1 MYPSDEANSYAKTGD
16 SAWDRFEQTRSPAEL
31 NSAISSFRAAV
42 AALPA
47 DDPGRV
53 PHLYRLLSALH
64 LRFTETRDAAD
75 LEPAIAA
82 GREAISL
89 ARRDTVCL
97 SAFAALLLERF
108 KVAERQADLDEA
120 IEVARSATCL
130 PPPRPSD
137 GTAALANL
145 GSALSER
152 FKYLGSVE
160 DLEESIDLK
169 RTAVVLSRPGP
180 SRKHALHN
188 LVQSLRLLVM
198 ETGRPEAIDEA
209 VAVARRGV
217 NARPR
222 EGSDQAVSLNGLGAA
237 LADRC
242 ELTHTAVG
250 LDEALACSLKAFDMT
265 PVDHPERQTY
275 LVNLVVQLALK
286 ARFSGN
292 PTHLDEAVRLARASA
307 ESAPAR
313 TEAPAELILV
323 AALVNRYQ
331 ATGTVADLD
340 EAIVLTR
347 AGLTRTQDHWPG
359 PAHFSGVLSQL
370 LFLRHRQAG
379 AVTDLDE
386 AIRHERAQLQNPT
399 LDRRRRAT
407 VLNAL
412 GLLLWA
418 RSRRT
423 RDRDDIEAS
432 IALCREAVATGIHRS
447 DRAMHLSNLG
457 NALLA
462 RFEYAGRPED
472 LDEGIDVTRRAVA
485 ASTGREADDLAR
497 YLANLTHALTQRHE
511 RTGRL
516 EDVEEAVSAGRR
528 SVSLISGSHPERAR
542 FLANLGAALR
552 ARHASTGNPD
562 DRCAATAADV
572 EASAVDTAPV
582 WQRLGSA
589 RAAAADLVAASE
601 VLRAT
606 DLLQNAVRLLPE
618 VSPRRLARSDQEYAL
633 GGLAGLA
640 GEAASLVLADPRL
653 PAADRAGRALSLLE
667 AGRGVLISQAL
678 DSRDDL
684 SALRLRHPDLAARFV
699 ELRDLLD
706 QPWEASPSSGCAEP
720 GTPTAAP
727 QPGGGRERHE
737 LAAEFAATQARIR
750 ALDGFG
756 SFGLPPGAD
765 ELLGAAQAGPVVVLN
780 VSAYGSHALLVTRD
794 GVTALPLPQADAD
807 GVATKASAFLAA
819 RQSILMGDAA
829 AEERGGA
836 RMLSVL
842 EWLWDAIAAPVLEAL
857 GHRTGPCADT
867 EPWPRVWWVPCGL
880 LSLLPIHAAGHH
892 TTAARERCPRTV
904 IDRVVS
910 CYAPSLRTLI
920 HTRQTASPA
929 RRGPTLPALV
939 VAMPATPGLPSLGR
953 LPYVTEEV
961 GVLRSHLPEL
971 TVLADQG
978 AVLDATAEPTKA
990 SVLARLAH
998 HPIAHF
1004 SCHGATDPHQPSR
1017 SRLLLRDHEHDP
1029 LTAASLAPVA
1039 LDQAQLAYLS
1049 ACNTASTQPVRLLD
1063 ESIHLASAFQ
1073 IAGFPHVIST
1083 LWEIDDQLSVRV
1095 ADDFYA
1101 RLRTPEGDLDVSCA
1115 AQALHRATLRARRG
1129 DGTTDGPADA
1139 LQNPFLWA
1147 SYVHIGI

>member
-1 MYPSDEANSYAKTGD
+1 VYPSDEANSYAKAGD
-16 SAWDRFEQTRSPAEL
+16 SAWDRFERTRSRAEL
-31 NSAISSFRAAV
+31 TRAISSFRAAV
-42 AALPA
+42 AALSA

-64 LRFTETRDAAD
+64 LRFTETGDAAD

-82 GREAISL
+82 GREATSL

-97 SAFAALLLERF
+97 SALAALLLDRF
-108 KVAERQADLDEA
+108 KVTERKADLDEA
-120 IEVARSATCL
+120 IEVARTATRL
-130 PPPRPSD
+130 PPSRPSD

-160 DLEESIDLK
+160 DLEESIDLG
-169 RTAVVLSRPGP
+169 RTAVTLSRPGP

-188 LVQSLRLLVM
+188 LAQGLRRLVM
-198 ETGRPEAIDEA
+198 ETGRPEALEEA
-209 VAVARRGV
+209 IAVARRGV

-222 EGSDQAVSLNGLGAA
+222 EGSDQALSLAGLGAA

-242 ELTHTAVG
+242 ELTHTPDG
-250 LDEALACSLKAFDMT
+250 LDEALACSLEAFDMT
-265 PVDHPERQTY
+265 PADHPKRQAY
-275 LVNLVVQLALK
+275 LFGLVVQLALK

-292 PTHLDEAVRLARASA
+292 PEHLDEAVCLARASA

-313 TEAPAELILV
+313 TEAPVDLILV

-347 AGLTRTQDHWPG
+347 AGLARTQEDQPG
-359 PAHFSGVLSQL
+359 HAHPSGVLSQL

-379 AVTDLDE
+379 AVADLDE
-386 AIRHERAQLQNPT
+386 AIRHERARLQNPA
-399 LDRRRRAT
+399 LDRRQRAA

-412 GLLLWA
+412 GLLLWD

-457 NALLA
+457 NVLSA
-462 RFEYAGRPED
+462 RFAYAGRLED
-472 LDEGIDVTRRAVA
+472 LDEGIEVTRRAVA

-497 YLANLTHALTQRHE
+497 YLANLTYALIQRYD
-511 RTGRL
+511 RTGRP

-528 SVSLISGSHPERAR
+528 SVSLVSGSNPERAR

-562 DRCAATAADV
+562 DRSAATAADV

-601 VLRAT
+601 VLCAT
-606 DLLQNAVRLLPE
+606 DLLENAVRLLPE
-618 VSPRRLARSDQEYAL
+618 VSPRRLARSDQEHAL
-633 GGLAGLA
+633 GGMAGLA

-653 PAADRAGRALSLLE
+653 PAADRPRRALSLLE

-678 DSRDDL
+678 DGRDDL
-684 SALRLRHPDLAARFV
+684 SVLRLRHPDLAARFV
-699 ELRDLLD
+699 ALRDLLD
-706 QPWEASPSSGCAEP
+706 QPWEAGPSSGGAEP
-720 GTPTAAP
+720 GTPTAVP
-727 QPGGGRERHE
+727 QFGAGRERHE
-737 LAAEFAATQARIR
+737 LAAEFAAMQARIR

-794 GVTALPLPQADAD
+794 EVTAMPLPRADAD

-842 EWLWDAIAAPVLEAL
+842 EWLWDAIAGPVLEAL
-857 GHRTGPCADT
+857 GHRTGPCVGT

-910 CYAPSLRTLI
+910 SYAPSLRTLI
-920 HTRQTASPA
+920 HTRQTTSPA

-939 VAMPATPGLPSLGR
+939 VAMPTTPGLGR
-953 LPYVTEEV
+953 LPYVTEEI

-971 TVLADQG
+971 TVLADQE
-978 AVLDATAEPTKA
+978 AALDAVAEPTKTA
-990 SVLARLAH
+990 VLARLAH

-1039 LDQAQLAYLS
+1039 LERAQLAYLS
-1049 ACNTASTQPVRLLD
+1049 ACNTAAIQPVRLLD
-1063 ESIHLASAFQ
+1063 ESIHLASAFH

-1083 LWEIDDQLSVRV
+1083 LWEIDDQLSVRI

-1101 RLRTPEGDLDVSCA
+1101 RLQSPEGDSDVSRA
-1115 AQALHRATLRARRG
+1115 AQALHWATLRARRG

>member
-1 MYPSDEANSYAKTGD
+1 MSPFDEANSYAEAGD
-16 SAWDRFEQTRSPAEL
+16 SAWSRFEQTRSLAEL
-31 NSAISSFRAAV
+31 NCAISSFRAAV

-53 PHLYRLLSALH
+53 PHLYRLLGALH
-64 LRFTETRDAAD
+64 LRFRESGDAAD

-89 ARRDTVCL
+89 ARRDTACL
-97 SAFAALLLERF
+97 SALAALLLERF
-108 KVAERQADLDEA
+108 RVAERKADLDEA
-120 IEVARSATCL
+120 IEVARTAAGL
-130 PPPRPSD
+130 PPSRPPD
-137 GTAALANL
+137 GAAALANL
-145 GSALSER
+145 GAALNER
-152 FKYLGSVE
+152 FEYLGSVE
-160 DLEESIDLK
+160 DLEEAIDLK

-198 ETGRPEAIDEA
+198 ESGRTEPIEEA
-209 VAVARRGV
+209 VAVARRAV
-217 NARPR
+217 KARPR
-222 EGSDQAVSLNGLGAA
+222 EGGDQAMSLNGLGGA

-242 ELTHTAVG
+242 RVTHDPEG
-250 LDEALACSLKAFDMT
+250 LDEALACSLAALDMT
-265 PVDHPERQTY
+265 PADHPERQAY
-275 LVNLVVQLALK
+275 LASRVDQLTLR
-286 ARFSGN
+286 ARLSGS
-292 PTHLDEAVRLARASA
+292 TEHLDEAVRLARAFA
-307 ESAPAR
+307 ESASGRA
-313 TEAPAELILV
+313 EAPAELILV
-323 AALVNRYQ
+323 GTLAYRYQ

-347 AGLTRTQDHWPG
+347 AGLARTQDNRPG
-359 PAHFSGVLSQL
+359 PAYFSGL

-379 AVTDLDE
+379 AVADLEE
-386 AIRHERAQLQNPT
+386 AIRHERAQLQNPG

-432 IALCREAVATGIHRS
+432 VALCREAMATGIHRS

-457 NALLA
+457 NVLVA

-472 LDEGIDVTRRAVA
+472 LDEGIDVTRHAVA
-485 ASTGREADDLAR
+485 ASIGREADDLAR
-497 YLANLTHALTQRHE
+497 YLSNLTDALTQRHT
-511 RTGRL
+511 RTGRP
-516 EDVEEAVSAGRR
+516 EDVEEAVAAGRR

-552 ARHASTGNPD
+552 ARHAYTGSPD
-562 DRCAATAADV
+562 DRSAATAADV
-572 EASAVDTAPV
+572 EAAAVEAAPV
-582 WQRLGSA
+582 LQRLGCA

-601 VLRAT
+601 VPRAT

-653 PAADRAGRALSLLE
+653 PTADRPRRALSLLE

-678 DSRDDL
+678 DGRDDL
-684 SALRLRHPDLAARFV
+684 SALRLRDPELATRFV

-706 QPWEASPSSGCAEP
+706 QPWEAGPSSGGAEP

-727 QPGGGRERHE
+727 QPGGRERHE
-737 LAAEFAATQARIR
+737 LAAEFAATLARIR
-750 ALDGFG
+750 ALAGFG
-756 SFGLPPGAD
+756 SFGLPPNAD

-780 VSAYGSHALLVTRD
+780 ASAYGSHALLVTPH
-794 GVTALPLPQADAD
+794 GVTALPLPQAGMDD
-807 GVATKASAFLAA
+807 VATQASAFLAA
-819 RQSILMGDAA
+819 RQLILTGDAA
-829 AEERGGA
+829 AEERGGT
-836 RMLSVL
+836 RILSVL
-842 EWLWDAIAAPVLEAL
+842 EWLWDTIAAPVLEEL
-857 GHRTGPCADT
+857 GHRTGRSAGT

-892 TTAARERCPRTV
+892 TTAAREQCPRTV

-910 CYAPSLRTLI
+910 SYAPSLRTVI
-920 HTRQTASPA
+920 HTRQSTSPA
-929 RRGPTLPALV
+929 RRGPALSALV
-939 VAMPATPGLPSLGR
+939 VAMPATPGLPGLGR
-953 LPYVTEEV
+953 LPHVTEEV
-961 GVLRSHLPEL
+961 GVLRGHLPEL
-971 TVLADQG
+971 TVLADQEAALG
-978 AVLDATAEPTKA
+978 AAAEPTKA
-990 SVLARLAH
+990 AVLARLPH

-1004 SCHGATDPHQPSR
+1004 SCHGATDPRQPSR

-1029 LTAASLAPVA
+1029 LTAASLAPVE
-1039 LDQAQLAYLS
+1039 LGRAQLAYLS
-1049 ACNTASTQPVRLLD
+1049 ACSTATTQPVRLLD
-1063 ESIHLASAFQ
+1063 ESIHLASAFH

-1083 LWEIDDQLSVRV
+1083 LWEIDDQLSVRI

-1101 RLRTPEGDLDVSCA
+1101 RLRTPEGDLDVSRA
-1115 AQALHRATLRARRG
+1115 AQALHRATLRARGG
-1129 DGTTDGPADA
+1129 DGTPDA

-1147 SYVHIGI
+1147 SYVHIGV

>member
-1 MYPSDEANSYAKTGD
+1 MYPPDEANSHAEAGD
-16 SAWDRFEQTRSPAEL
+16 SAWNRFERTRSPAEL

-64 LRFTETRDAAD
+64 LRFTETRDATD

-82 GREAISL
+82 GREATSM

-97 SAFAALLLERF
+97 SALAALLLERF
-108 KVAERQADLDEA
+108 KVAERKADLDEA
-120 IEVARSATCL
+120 IEVARTAARL
-130 PPPRPSD
+130 PPSHPSD

-145 GSALSER
+145 GSALSAR
-152 FKYLGSVE
+152 FKHLGSVE
-160 DLEESIDLK
+160 DLEESIDLA

-188 LVQSLRLLVM
+188 LVQGLRQLVM
-198 ETGRPEAIDEA
+198 ETGRPEALEEA
-209 VAVARRGV
+209 VAVARRAV

-242 ELTHTAVG
+242 ELTHTPQG
-250 LDEALACSLKAFDMT
+250 LDEALVCSLTAFDMT
-265 PVDHPERQTY
+265 PTDHPKRQTY
-275 LVNLVVQLALK
+275 LVSLVVQLALK
-286 ARFSGN
+286 ARYSGN
-292 PTHLDEAVRLARASA
+292 PAHLDEAVRLARASA
-307 ESAPAR
+307 ESAPSH

-323 AALVNRYQ
+323 GALVKRYQ

-347 AGLTRTQDHWPG
+347 AGLARTQDDQPG
-359 PAHFSGVLSQL
+359 PAHFSGVLSEL

-379 AVTDLDE
+379 AVADLDE
-386 AIRHERAQLQNPT
+386 AIRHERVQLRNPA
-399 LDRRRRAT
+399 LDRRRRAS

-432 IALCREAVATGIHRS
+432 IAFCREAVATGVHRS

-457 NALLA
+457 NVLMA
-462 RFEYAGRPED
+462 RFEHAGRLED
-472 LDEGIDVTRRAVA
+472 LDEGIDLTRRAVA
-485 ASTGREADDLAR
+485 ASTGRKTDDLAR
-497 YLANLTHALTQRHE
+497 YLANLTHALTQRHK
-511 RTGRL
+511 RTGRR

-542 FLANLGAALR
+542 FLANLGDALR

-562 DRCAATAADV
+562 DRSAATAANV

-589 RAAAADLVAASE
+589 RAAAADLVAASD

-633 GGLAGLA
+633 GGLSGLA

-653 PAADRAGRALSLLE
+653 PAADRPRRALSLLE

-678 DSRDDL
+678 DGRDDL
-684 SALRLRHPDLAARFV
+684 SALRRRHPDLAARFV

-706 QPWEASPSSGCAEP
+706 QPWEAGPSPGGGEP
-720 GTPTAAP
+720 GTPTVAQ
-727 QPGGGRERHE
+727 QPGGSRERHE
-737 LAAEFAATQARIR
+737 LAAEFAATQATIR

-765 ELLGAAQAGPVVVLN
+765 QLLGAAQAGPVVVLN
-780 VSAYGSHALLVTRD
+780 VSAYGSHALLVTRN

-807 GVATKASAFLAA
+807 GVATNASAFLAA

-857 GHRTGPCADT
+857 GHRTSPSADT

-892 TTAARERCPRTV
+892 TTAAREPCPRTV

-910 CYAPSLRTLI
+910 SYTPSLRTLI
-920 HTRQTASPA
+920 HTRQTVSPA
-929 RRGPTLPALV
+929 QRGPTLPALA
-939 VAMPATPGLPSLGR
+939 VAMPTTPGLPSLGR
-953 LPYVTEEV
+953 LPYVAEEV

-971 TVLADQG
+971 TVLADQE
-978 AVLDATAEPTKA
+978 AALDAVAEPTKA
-990 SVLARLAH
+990 SVLARLVH

-1004 SCHGATDPHQPSR
+1004 SCHGATDPHQPSL
-1017 SRLLLRDHEHDP
+1017 SRLLLSDHEHDP

-1039 LDQAQLAYLS
+1039 LDRAQLAYLS
-1049 ACNTASTQPVRLLD
+1049 ACNTAATRPMHLLD

-1083 LWEIDDQLSVRV
+1083 LWEIDDQLSVRI

-1101 RLRTPEGDLDVSCA
+1101 RLRTPEDDLDVSRA
-1115 AQALHRATLRARRG
+1115 AQALHRATLHARSG
-1129 DGTTDGPADA
+1129 DGTTDEPADA
-1139 LQNPFLWA
+1139 LLNPFLWA